1 MVQWFNLSG
10 KLVTWG
16 WQKSLRPKKK
26 GRGIFSVKDVPVG
39 MTKFGEKINEN
50 IFGSNFIDLISH
62 LVCGL
67 M

>member
-1 MVQWFNLSG
+1 M
-10 KLVTWG
+10 
-16 WQKSLRPKKK
+16 RPKKK